1 MKSLFNTAQ
10 QTYCDSLIP
19 TMRERGY
26 SYYVAYSHTYTDSYY
41 RYEPDLYLVF
51 SKQKI
56 TANSAY
62 SFTVPQGSIMY
73 SIRTGNYSSN
83 NNAVNTSRVTSQTY
97 GGTFTVDAYE
107 HIYSNAEFAGHTIQ
121 PDILAKGV
129 KQNEIL
135 NAQSIVVLAFFLF
148 IVFWQM
154 CTFRK

>member
-1 MKSLFNTAQ
+1 MFNTAQ
-10 QTYCDSLIP
+10 QLYCDTLIP

-26 SYYVAYSHTYTDSYY
+26 SYYVAYTNTYTDSFY
-41 RYEPDLYLVF
+41 RYEPDLYIIF

-62 SFTVPQGSIMY
+62 TYSVPQGAVMY
-73 SIRTGNYSSN
+73 IIRTSNYSSN
-83 NNAVNTSRVTSQTY
+83 NNAVNTDRLTSQSY

-107 HIYSNAEFAGHTIQ
+107 HIYSNAEYSGTTIQ
-121 PDILAKGV
+121 PDILSKGV

-148 IVFWQM
+148 IVFWKM